1 MSESVFTAVDRYI
14 NNLFVPADAS
24 LAATMEAAKNEGIP
38 PISISSGQGK
48 LLYLLAKMSK
58 PQTILEIGTLAGF
71 STIWFARSLPE
82 NGKVVTLELD
92 AHHAA
97 VAGKNIESAGLAHKV
112 EIRVGNALATM
123 DKMISANKEK
133 FDLIFIDAD
142 KPPYAEYFLKALE
155 LSHAGT
161 VIIADNVVREGK
173 ILDAAIEDEDIVG
186 IQRFISTLAASDK
199 VEATILQTVG
209 EKVHDGIA
217 IAIVK

>member
-1 MSESVFTAVDRYI
+1 MSDSVFTAVDRYI
-14 NNLFVPADAS
+14 NNLFIPEDAS
-24 LAATMEAAKNEGIP
+24 LTATMEAAKKEGIP

-58 PQTILEIGTLAGF
+58 PQSILEIGTLAGF

-82 NGKVVTLELD
+82 HGRIVTLELD
-92 AHHAA
+92 PHHAD
-97 VAGKNIESAGLAHKV
+97 VARKNLEGAGVANKA
-112 EIRVGNALATM
+112 EIRVGNALDTM
-123 DKMISANKEK
+123 DKMISANEK

-155 LSHAGT
+155 LSHSGT

-173 ILDAAIEDEDIVG
+173 ILDTGIRDEDIEG
-186 IQRFISTLAASDK
+186 IQRFNLALATSDK

>member
-1 MSESVFTAVDRYI
+1 MSESIFTAVDRYI

-24 LAATMEAAKNEGIP
+24 LASTMETAKKEGIP

-58 PQTILEIGTLAGF
+58 PTTILEIGTLAGF

-92 AHHAA
+92 PHHAA
-97 VAGKNIESAGLAHKV
+97 VAQKNLEGAGVAHKT
-112 EIRVGNALATM
+112 EIRVGNALQTM
-123 DKMISANKEK
+123 DNMISGKKEK

-155 LSHAGT
+155 LSHSGT

-173 ILDAAIEDEDIVG
+173 ILDENTSDEDIAG
-186 IQRFISTLAASDK
+186 IRRFNAALADSDK

>member
-14 NNLFVPADAS
+14 NNLFIPEDTS
-24 LAATMEAAKNEGIP
+24 LAATMEAAKKEGIP

-58 PQTILEIGTLAGF
+58 PQSILEIGTLAGF

-82 NGKVVTLELD
+82 NGRIVTLELD
-92 AHHAA
+92 PHHAD
-97 VAGKNIESAGLAHKV
+97 VARKNLEGAGVANKA
-112 EIRVGNALATM
+112 EIRVGNALDTM

-155 LSHAGT
+155 LSHSGT

-173 ILDAAIEDEDIVG
+173 ILDTGINDEDIEG
-186 IQRFISTLAASDK
+186 IQRFNLALATSDK